1 MAVGKQCDLEKS
13 YFWLLSWLI
22 DMSESF
28 DKQKMMETLVDPD
41 VSSILAE
48 LEGGEKDSAYLTA
61 KLQLSLDQIKILLS
75 YVMEHQFVV
84 INHNGGKEIF
94 KVDPNKLNKIMES
107 EDNFKNVVD
116 GLTELDQFL
125 N

>member
-1 MAVGKQCDLEKS
+1 MVNL
-13 YFWLLSWLI
+13 
-22 DMSESF
+22 SESF

-48 LEGGEKDSAYLTA
+48 LESGEKNATYLTD
-61 KLQLSLDQIKILLS
+61 KLQLSLIQIKERLA
-75 YVMEHQFVV
+75 YVLEHHFV
-84 INHNGGKEIF
+84 IMDENDGNEIF
-94 KVDPNKLNKIMES
+94 KVDLNKLNKIMES
-107 EDNFKNVVD
+107 DDNFKNVVD

>member
-1 MAVGKQCDLEKS
+1 VVDLS
-13 YFWLLSWLI
+13 GNI
-22 DMSESF
+22 

-48 LEGGEKDSAYLTA
+48 LEGGEKDATYLES
-61 KLQLSLDQIKILLS
+61 KLHLSTDQIKDRLS
-75 YVMEHQFVV
+75 YVIENKFVIV
-84 INHNGGKEIF
+84 TQNNGKEIF
-94 KVDPNKLNKIMES
+94 NVDFAKLNMIMEND
-107 EDNFKNVVD
+107 DNFKNVVD

>member
-1 MAVGKQCDLEKS
+1 MVDL
-13 YFWLLSWLI
+13 
-22 DMSESF
+22 SENI

-48 LEGGEKDSAYLTA
+48 LEGGEKDSAYLES
-61 KLQLSLDQIKILLS
+61 KLNLSVNQIKDRLS
-75 YVMEHQFVV
+75 YVIENKFVIV
-84 INHNGGKEIF
+84 TQNNGKEIF
-94 KVDPNKLNKIMES
+94 NVDLSKLNKIMEND
-107 EDNFKNVVD
+107 DNFKNVVD

>member
-1 MAVGKQCDLEKS
+1 LVNL
-13 YFWLLSWLI
+13 
-22 DMSESF
+22 SESF

-48 LEGGEKDSAYLTA
+48 LESGEKNATYLTD
-61 KLQLSLDQIKILLS
+61 KLQLSLIQIKERLA
-75 YVMEHQFVV
+75 YVLKHHFV
-84 INHNGGKEIF
+84 IMDENDGNEIF
-94 KVDPNKLNKIMES
+94 KVDLNKLNKIMES
-107 EDNFKNVVD
+107 DDNFKNVVD

>member
-1 MAVGKQCDLEKS
+1 MVDL
-13 YFWLLSWLI
+13 
-22 DMSESF
+22 SENI

-48 LEGGEKDSAYLTA
+48 LEGGEKDSSYLES
-61 KLQLSLDQIKILLS
+61 KLNLSVNQIKDRLS
-75 YVMEHQFVV
+75 YVIENKFVIV
-84 INHNGGKEIF
+84 TQNNGKEIF
-94 KVDPNKLNKIMES
+94 NVDLSKLNKIMEND
-107 EDNFKNVVD
+107 DNFKNVVD

>member
-1 MAVGKQCDLEKS
+1 MVNL
-13 YFWLLSWLI
+13 
-22 DMSESF
+22 SESF

-48 LEGGEKDSAYLTA
+48 LESGEKNTTYLTD
-61 KLQLSLDQIKILLS
+61 KLQLSSNQIKDRLS
-75 YVMEHQFVV
+75 YVIEHHFV
-84 INHNGGKEIF
+84 IIEQNNGNEIF
-94 KVDPNKLNKIMES
+94 KVDLNKLNKIMES
-107 EDNFKNVVD
+107 DDNFKNVVD

>member
-1 MAVGKQCDLEKS
+1 MVI
-13 YFWLLSWLI
+13 LS
-22 DMSESF
+22 ENF
-28 DKQKMMETLVDPD
+28 DREKMMETLVDPE

-48 LEGGEKDSAYLTA
+48 LESGGKDAAYLTD
-61 KLQLSLDQIKILLS
+61 KFQLSSNQIKERLS
-75 YVMEHQFVV
+75 YVLEHNFVMMEQ
-84 INHNGGKEIF
+84 NDGNEIF
-94 KVDPNKLNKIMES
+94 RVDLNKLNKIMEG

>member
-1 MAVGKQCDLEKS
+1 
-13 YFWLLSWLI
+13 
-22 DMSESF
+22 MSENI

-48 LEGGEKDSAYLTA
+48 LEGGEKDSSYLES
-61 KLQLSLDQIKILLS
+61 KLNLSVNQIKDRLS
-75 YVMEHQFVV
+75 YVIENKFVIV
-84 INHNGGKEIF
+84 TQNNGKEIF
-94 KVDPNKLNKIMES
+94 NVDLSKLNKIMEND
-107 EDNFKNVVD
+107 DNFKNVVD

>member
-1 MAVGKQCDLEKS
+1 MVNL
-13 YFWLLSWLI
+13 
-22 DMSESF
+22 SESF

-48 LEGGEKDSAYLTA
+48 LESGEKNATYLTD
-61 KLQLSLDQIKILLS
+61 KLQLSLIQIKERLA
-75 YVMEHQFVV
+75 YVLEHQFV
-84 INHNGGKEIF
+84 ILEQNGGNEIF
-94 KVDPNKLNKIMES
+94 KVDLNKLNTIMES
-107 EDNFKNVVD
+107 DENFKNVVD